1 MKAKEER
8 RGEIEEAV
16 LKIVKLCSDPMFY
29 FDSNFKVIEKS
40 RAFEKLDSR
49 IKDLVI
55 SKSGKL
61 KQGLIHSIKNSVRA
75 IILKKGIGRYILHI
89 TPLCSEEKKN
99 GLALC
104 SIYPYKSLEKSYSP
118 QQKKEFLNIMA
129 HELKSPLSN
138 IGLTIDYILMECR
151 KEKKGAM
158 KKICPFV
165 RKMKKQTFQIMNMI
179 DNYLDMS
186 RFKEGFFEPSIERFP
201 LSDLLDEVKEL
212 ASPLF
217 LGKEVKFK
225 VVSGK
230 KLPDEIES
238 DSEMIKRILI
248 NFLANAAKYTE
259 VGEVTLK
266 TERKNSEIVF
276 SVCDTGCGIQKE
288 EFEKIFQPF
297 KRGKNA
303 GKRSP
308 GFGLGLS
315 IAKKL
320 ASLIKGEIEMESKV
334 NKGSTFCLKIP
345 VYEEY

>member
-1 MKAKEER
+1 MKATEER

-16 LKIVKLCSDPMFY
+16 LKIVNLCSDPMFY

-40 RAFEKLDSR
+40 RAFEKLDAK
-49 IKDLVI
+49 IKDLVV

-61 KQGLIHSIKNSVRA
+61 KQGLIHSIKNSIRT
-75 IILKKGIGRYILHI
+75 IILKKGSERYILHI
-89 TPLCSEEKKN
+89 TPLCSKEKKN
-99 GLALC
+99 GFALC
-104 SIYPYKSLEKSYSP
+104 SIYPYKSVEKSDSP
-118 QQKKEFLNIMA
+118 KQKKEFLNIMA

-138 IGLTIDYILMECR
+138 IGLSIDYILMECR
-151 KEKKGAM
+151 KEKNGAM

-165 RKMKKQTFQIMNMI
+165 RKMKKQTFQIITMI

-186 RFKEGFFEPSIERFP
+186 RFKEGFFEPSIERFS

-225 VVSGK
+225 VVNGK

-238 DSEMIKRILI
+238 DSEMVKRILI

-259 VGEVTLK
+259 EGEVILK

-276 SVCDTGCGIQKE
+276 SVCDTGCGIE
-288 EFEKIFQPF
+288 EAEFEKIFQPF
-297 KRGKNA
+297 KRGKSA

-320 ASLIKGEIEMESKV
+320 ASLLKGEIKMESEVK
-334 NKGSTFCLKIP
+334 KGSTFSLKIP
-345 VYEEY
+345 IYEE